1 VENLLIP
8 LMTPGPNEPTADE
21 LQYEVELIVGQLVDF
36 YKHGV
41 VIKTPKFPKGMFKIK
56 LY

>member
-8 LMTPGPNEPTADE
+8 LMMPGPNEPTADE
-21 LQYEVELIVGQLVDF
+21 LQYEVELIVNQLVDL

-56 LY
+56 